1 MWKLLRAEFYRTF
14 HRKEFYLMMLAT
26 GILFWFFYTSLG
38 CVIRAKFVFDWMEN
52 SPYKLKECVHVL
64 QLRQGLTLADFSSVK
79 EVVERYLVY
88 IFGGEILSEINPFP
102 FFSLF
107 LSTFL
112 VGMDFKKRTIDD
124 TVYQGYSRL
133 QIFLAKT
140 LHYYIVAI
148 TVSLFWILTY
158 LWYIYGARGFQIL
171 SWKYVFRCLLMLT
184 YVILGV
190 FSIPLV
196 ITYVTR
202 DVLRSLLL
210 NFLWFFILFV
220 VSRIDIPR
228 IIKHMINPMF
238 LAQEKTV
245 LWAPELSL
253 TISQCVVFFVIPAS
267 AILFTFI
274 FSYFLFRRAEL
285 K

>member
-1 MWKLLRAEFYRTF
+1 MV
-14 HRKEFYLMMLAT
+14 LAT

-88 IFGGEILSEINPFP
+88 IFGGEILSEINPIV
-102 FFSLF
+102 FFSVF

-112 VGMDFKKRTIDD
+112 IGMDFKKRTIDD

-140 LHYYIVAI
+140 LHYYMVAI

-171 SWKYVFRCLLMLT
+171 SWKYVFRCLLILT

-190 FSIPLV
+190 FSIPVL
-196 ITYVTR
+196 ITYICG
-202 DVLRSLLL
+202 DVRKSIIINLMW
-210 NFLWFFILFV
+210 FLFTSILSWIEIPKVIRQICNPLFV
-220 VSRIDIPR
+220 MQDGDFIWARNIQFITVQWLPLLIIPV
-228 IIKHMINPMF
+228 
-238 LAQEKTV
+238 A
-245 LWAPELSL
+245 
-253 TISQCVVFFVIPAS
+253 
-267 AILFTFI
+267 
-274 FSYFLFRRAEL
+274 YFLVTGWGSYYFFRRAEL